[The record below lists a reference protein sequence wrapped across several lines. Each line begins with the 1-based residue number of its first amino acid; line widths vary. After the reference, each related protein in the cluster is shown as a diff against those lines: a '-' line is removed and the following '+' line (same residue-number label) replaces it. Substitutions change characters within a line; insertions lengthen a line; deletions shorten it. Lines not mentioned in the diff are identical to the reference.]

1 MTKQIKSITIKWFEQ
16 IINSYL
22 KIEKKRDEKGRK
34 YTETK
39 LILTV
44 EERKWGSDMV
54 MIETAR
60 EEYGDWKELEKWKVK
75 TKERERERDIQIFYF
90 EFEWLFLILHV
101 GKV

>member
-1 MTKQIKSITIKWFEQ
+1 M
-16 IINSYL
+16 INSYL
-22 KIEKKRDEKGRK
+22 KIEKKRDGKGRK
-34 YTETK
+34 YIETK

-54 MIETAR
+54 MIEMA
-60 EEYGDWKELEKWKVK
+60 EEECGDWRENEKWKVK
-75 TKERERERDIQIFYF
+75 TREREIRIFYF